1 MKTLEKCV
9 EAMESVT
16 VETVTARLVG
26 MEINVN
32 SSVTSAHGRVSGD
45 AHLQMARS
53 AATEAHVYVASALAM
68 MWIPQ
73 ETGATFTER
82 PASVT
87 REAAMPCTTDT
98 RMISVQVT
106 ASVTVAGAT
115 ARKVGLERNAIILS
129 PARCL
134 WKPVRRSVGE
144 PPACPALAEGSVCA
158 ASAHATHPE
167 INAYTARTVS
177 VTTGSVRT

>member
-1 MKTLEKCV
+1 M

-16 VETVTARLVG
+16 VETVTALLVG

-32 SSVTSAHGRVSGD
+32 SSVPSAHGRVSGD

-53 AATEAHVYVASALAM
+53 AATEAHVYVASAPAM

-73 ETGATFTER
+73 ETGATFMEK

-87 REAAMPCTTDT
+87 REVAMPCTTDT
-98 RMISVQVT
+98 QMTSVQVT

-115 ARKVGLERNAIILS
+115 ARKAGLEGNAII
-129 PARCL
+129 PTPVRCL

-144 PPACPALAEGSVCA
+144 PPACPALAEGSVCVV
-158 ASAHATHPE
+158 SAHVTHLE
-167 INAYTARTVS
+167 INVCTARTVS
-177 VTTGSVRT
+177 VTTGSART

>member
-1 MKTLEKCV
+1 M

-53 AATEAHVYVASALAM
+53 AATEAHVSVASAPAM
-68 MWIPQ
+68 TWIPQ
-73 ETGATFTER
+73 EIGVTSMET

-87 REAAMPCTTDT
+87 REVAMPCTTDT

-106 ASVTVAGAT
+106 ASVTVAGVT
-115 ARKVGLERNAIILS
+115 ARKTGLERTVIILS
-129 PARCL
+129 PVRCL

-144 PPACPALAEGSVCA
+144 PPACPALAEGSVCV
-158 ASAHATHPE
+158 ASAFATHPE
-167 INAYTARTVS
+167 INAFMARTVS